1 MEDNMQM
8 IYDFINRFEDFTP
21 EDRKMG
27 FQKVYRPSWHPF
39 PVQFWFNPPLN
50 GGNMSSPTP
59 SSTIALDG
67 NGEICVQDFY
77 SGAFYRLSE
86 CLGHS
91 ADNLAVAIEDY
102 LRQGAL

>member
-1 MEDNMQM
+1 MEENMQM
-8 IYDFINRFEDFTP
+8 IYDFINRFEDFTQ

-39 PVQFWFNPPLN
+39 PIQFWFNPPF
-50 GGNMSSPTP
+50 GEVAESRPTP

-67 NGEICVQDFY
+67 NGEIIVQDFY
-77 SGAFYRLSE
+77 SGNFYRLSE

-91 ADNLAVAIEDY
+91 VDNFSVVIEDY
-102 LRQGAL
+102 LRQGLL